1 MLHAACDFCWAWR
14 HRDII
19 GIVFAASFC
28 EFTTGDFPPFSRC
41 LPSLSAS
48 PFSYPVPPQNFPLL
62 DKFETC
68 SVSRIDSSQIIEEK
82 KGSEEI
88 SDENIQAV
96 EDSVDDFPSGS
107 GDSADGLQE
116 GIPEDLSNRVKAS
129 EDRRVMRGDPTHP
142 KNMRDGGAVLGNGSS
157 VIKILALISVIA
169 ILVQLYARRRKSKQA
184 EKSV

>member
-1 MLHAACDFCWAWR
+1 M
-14 HRDII
+14 
-19 GIVFAASFC
+19 
-28 EFTTGDFPPFSRC
+28 GDFLPFPYISVC
-41 LPSLSAS
+41 SQLLL
-48 PFSYPVPPQNFPLL
+48 FSYPVPPQNFPLL

-68 SVSRIDSSQIIEEK
+68 SVSRIDSSQNIEEK

-88 SDENIQAV
+88 PDENIQAV

-116 GIPEDLSNRVKAS
+116 GIPEDLSNRVKAA

-169 ILVQLYARRRKSKQA
+169 ILVQLYTRRRKSKQA